1 MKKVIDGTN
10 YQTKT
15 QKLKK
20 TYVDKIVSFLSKKYA
35 GFFKDKNYTLEHLTK
50 DVGKNLPDKDVKTFN
65 MTTSLPK
72 FEKMILEK
80 ISKMESKKNVTL
92 KMGNINKLLSHND
105 NDIKNNSSSSRK
117 VKSTS
122 HPKSIIKQSHT
133 LHEEQQ
139 QQQKEHPQADL
150 INNIPENI
158 NQIQNINQTPA
169 VSNTENINKQQ
180 NIVQEMPPYLT
191 EKMEKLKLKQ
201 NDKWAKI
208 TNDDYAKYVEEQER
222 KRLLIEKQKQE
233 QKLFLE
239 QQIKEKEL
247 QKQKYKQEEA
257 DFYNK
262 NKNANP
268 FIQNN
273 SKSNMANNQLPDNNN
288 QVNQQPIQYKQQQMN
303 IEKQQ
308 YNQQIQNEINA
319 FNQEEERK
327 RLEKREMYLK
337 LQKENE
343 EIAKMKL
350 QNKKQNLNN
359 NAVHQ
364 NEQVEE
370 YFPFG
375 KNDINYNRRRRVD
388 VNNTNDLSHPFN
400 QQEQVRKAY
409 EAQKLQ
415 REMEEKLKREEENE
429 EFKRE
434 QKRKM
439 INEFKSGLDQQ
450 ISEKNNL
457 KTKAIN
463 DGKLN
468 DFNEIQRLN
477 KEVMEEQLNNERIKL
492 DKQNQYKQI
501 LNEQVRQNKKQ
512 FQYEYE

>member
-1 MKKVIDGTN
+1 
-10 YQTKT
+10 
-15 QKLKK
+15 
-20 TYVDKIVSFLSKKYA
+20 
-35 GFFKDKNYTLEHLTK
+35 
-50 DVGKNLPDKDVKTFN
+50 
-65 MTTSLPK
+65 
-72 FEKMILEK
+72 
-80 ISKMESKKNVTL
+80 
-92 KMGNINKLLSHND
+92 
-105 NDIKNNSSSSRK
+105 
-117 VKSTS
+117 
-122 HPKSIIKQSHT
+122 
-133 LHEEQQ
+133 
-139 QQQKEHPQADL
+139 
-150 INNIPENI
+150 
-158 NQIQNINQTPA
+158 
-169 VSNTENINKQQ
+169 
-180 NIVQEMPPYLT
+180 
-191 EKMEKLKLKQ
+191 
-201 NDKWAKI
+201 
-208 TNDDYAKYVEEQER
+208 
-222 KRLLIEKQKQE
+222 
-233 QKLFLE
+233 
-239 QQIKEKEL
+239 
-247 QKQKYKQEEA
+247 
-257 DFYNK
+257 
-262 NKNANP
+262 
-268 FIQNN
+268 
-273 SKSNMANNQLPDNNN
+273 
-288 QVNQQPIQYKQQQMN
+288 
-303 IEKQQ
+303 
-308 YNQQIQNEINA
+308 
-319 FNQEEERK
+319 
-327 RLEKREMYLK
+327 MYLK

-359 NAVHQ
+359 NVVHQ

-512 FQYEYE
+512 YQYEYE